1 MFRQY
6 GDGFRQLHGLLLE
19 LIALHNGFE
28 WLICAMRLAISRGYA
43 DLETNMNMD
52 KRQKGFESKF
62 AHDEEMLFKAN
73 ARRAKLLGLWAAE
86 KLGLSGAEADAY
98 AKAMVVA
105 DFEEAGT
112 DDLFR
117 KVRADFDAKK
127 VEQSDHQ
134 IQRQIDDLLAVAV
147 EQIKAG

>member
-1 MFRQY
+1 MV
-6 GDGFRQLHGLLLE
+6 
-19 LIALHNGFE
+19 
-28 WLICAMRLAISRGYA
+28 
-43 DLETNMNMD
+43 DLGHPTSYLNETAEVETNMNMD

-86 KLGLSGAEADAY
+86 KLGLSGAESDAY
-98 AKAMVVA
+98 AKSMVVA
-105 DFEEAGT
+105 DFEEAGSE
-112 DDLFR
+112 DLFR
-117 KVRADFDAKK
+117 KIRNDFDAKK

-134 IQRQIDDLLAVAV
+134 IRRQMDELMAVAV

>member
-6 GDGFRQLHGLLLE
+6 GDELRQLHGLLLE
-19 LIALHNGFE
+19 LIASHNGFE
-28 WLICAMRLAISRGYA
+28 WLIWAMRLAISMKYA
-43 DLETNMNMD
+43 EVETNMNMD

-62 AHDEEMLFKAN
+62 AHDEEVLFRAN

-86 KLGLSGAEADAY
+86 KLGLSGTEADAY
-98 AKAMVVA
+98 AKSMVVA

-112 DDLFR
+112 EDLFR
-117 KVRADFDAKK
+117 KVRKDFDAKK
-127 VEQSDHQ
+127 VDQSDHQ
-134 IQRQIDDLLAVAV
+134 IRRHMDELLAVAL

>member
-1 MFRQY
+1 MFRQF
-6 GDGFRQLHGLLLE
+6 GHDLRQLHGLLLE

-28 WLICAMRLAISRGYA
+28 WLIWTMRLAISMKYA
-43 DLETNMNMD
+43 DVETDMTMD

-86 KLGLSGAEADAY
+86 KMGLSGAEAEAY
-98 AKAMVVA
+98 AKSMVVA

-112 DDLFR
+112 EDLFR
-117 KVRADFDAKK
+117 KVRKDFDAKN

-134 IQRQIDDLLAVAV
+134 IRRQMDEFLAVAL

>member
-1 MFRQY
+1 MFQHY
-6 GDGFRQLHGLLLE
+6 GGDLRQLHGLLLQ

-28 WLICAMRLAISRGYA
+28 WLIWAMRLAISMRYPEM
-43 DLETNMNMD
+43 ETNMNMD

-73 ARRAKLLGLWAAE
+73 VRRAKLLGLWAAE

-98 AKAMVVA
+98 AKSMVVA
-105 DFEEAGT
+105 DFEEAGIE
-112 DDLFR
+112 DLFR
-117 KVRADFDAKK
+117 KVRKDFDAKK

-134 IQRQIDDLLAVAV
+134 IRRHMDDLLAVAL

>member
-1 MFRQY
+1 M
-6 GDGFRQLHGLLLE
+6 
-19 LIALHNGFE
+19 
-28 WLICAMRLAISRGYA
+28 S
-43 DLETNMNMD
+43 MD
-52 KRQKGFESKF
+52 DRQKGFESKF

-73 ARRAKLLGLWAAE
+73 ARRAKLLGQWAAE
-86 KLGLSGAEADAY
+86 KMGLSGAEAEAY
-98 AKAMVVA
+98 AKSMVVA

-112 DDLFR
+112 EDLFR

-134 IQRQIDDLLAVAV
+134 IRRHMDELLAVAL

>member
-1 MFRQY
+1 
-6 GDGFRQLHGLLLE
+6 
-19 LIALHNGFE
+19 
-28 WLICAMRLAISRGYA
+28 MRLAISMEYA
-43 DLETNMNMD
+43 EVETSMTMD

-98 AKAMVVA
+98 AKSMVVA
-105 DFEEAGT
+105 DLEEAGSE
-112 DDLFR
+112 DLFR
-117 KVRADFDAKK
+117 KVRKDFDAKK

-134 IQRQIDDLLAVAV
+134 IRRQMDELMATAVD
-147 EQIKAG
+147 QIKAG

>member
-6 GDGFRQLHGLLLE
+6 GDDLRQLHGLLLE
-19 LIALHNGFE
+19 LIASHNGFE
-28 WLICAMRLAISRGYA
+28 WLIWAKRLAISMKHA
-43 DLETNMNMD
+43 EVETNMNMD

-62 AHDEEMLFKAN
+62 AHDEEVLFRAN

-86 KLGLSGAEADAY
+86 KLGLSGAEAEAY
-98 AKAMVVA
+98 AKSMVVT

-112 DDLFR
+112 EDLFR
-117 KVRADFDAKK
+117 KIRKDFDAKN

-134 IQRQIDDLLAVAV
+134 IRRHMDELLAVAL

>member
-1 MFRQY
+1 
-6 GDGFRQLHGLLLE
+6 
-19 LIALHNGFE
+19 
-28 WLICAMRLAISRGYA
+28 
-43 DLETNMNMD
+43 MNMD

-86 KLGLSGAEADAY
+86 KLGLSGAEAEAY
-98 AKAMVVA
+98 AKSMVVA

-112 DDLFR
+112 EDLFR
-117 KVRADFDAKK
+117 KIRKDFDAKK

-134 IQRQIDDLLAVAV
+134 IRRHMDEFLAVAL